1 MSLIYTNLITREM
14 PISRRRPFRDQLMVA
29 LLLHSMT
36 AQVKRYFS
44 YFHQIDIQSIVL
56 AVSAWAF
63 PTPLTGNTALK
74 QDYTEETS
82 LRLSPA
88 LL

>member
-1 MSLIYTNLITREM
+1 
-14 PISRRRPFRDQLMVA
+14 MVA

-36 AQVKRYFS
+36 LPSEAIFG